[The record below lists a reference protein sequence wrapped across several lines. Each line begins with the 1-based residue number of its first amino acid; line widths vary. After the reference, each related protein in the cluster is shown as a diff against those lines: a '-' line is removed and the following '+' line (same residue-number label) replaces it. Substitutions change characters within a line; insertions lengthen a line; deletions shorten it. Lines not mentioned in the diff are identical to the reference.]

1 MGRWR
6 DKSEKKWSEKNKSG
20 LSHQR
25 FHHYSTNLKTLHSWA
40 GLRSLRPQC
49 WCHQRQC
56 LPCSPSPLYLP
67 ARSEGYRFT
76 NYLKG
81 TGSQIMLMHK
91 LTDIYEICDKHT
103 CLQAHIQANRHTKMH
118 KTIHIGTHTPTHT
131 HHMHLHTHTPHTHN
145 SCISFKTNTH
155 KLQS

>member
-6 DKSEKKWSEKNKSG
+6 DQSEKNWSKKKNKSG

-67 ARSEGYRFT
+67 ARSEEYRFT
-76 NYLKG
+76 NYVHAQADWYLWNL
-81 TGSQIMLMHK
+81 QQ
-91 LTDIYEICDKHT
+91 KHL
-103 CLQAHIQANRHTKMH
+103 CLQAHIQANRQQNVQDY
-118 KTIHIGTHTPTHT
+118 THRNTHT
-131 HHMHLHTHTPHTHN
+131 HTHTTCTCTHTPHTHN
-145 SCISFKTNTH
+145 SWISFKTNTH